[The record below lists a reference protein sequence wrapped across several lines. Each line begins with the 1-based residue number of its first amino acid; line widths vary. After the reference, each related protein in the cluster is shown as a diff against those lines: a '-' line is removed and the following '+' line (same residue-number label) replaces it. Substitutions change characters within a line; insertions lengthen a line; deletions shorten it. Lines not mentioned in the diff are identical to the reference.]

1 MIDVNDIMLGN
12 YVKLSNVDYW
22 VDKSKNKINK
32 IDIDDFLLMYK
43 NPALFDPIKITEDL
57 LLNNLGF
64 KKEKYFNDFVYCN
77 TKYIYLYLQKS
88 LEEDNYILR
97 MREDTFL
104 LRVNYIHQLQN
115 AYKMFNN
122 KIDIKI

>member
-64 KKEKYFNDFVYCN
+64 KKEKYLNDFVYCN

-115 AYKMFNN
+115 AYKMLT
-122 KIDIKI
+122 KCLIIK

>member
-64 KKEKYFNDFVYCN
+64 KKEKYLNDFVYCN

>member
-22 VDKSKNKINK
+22 VDKSKNKISK

-64 KKEKYFNDFVYCN
+64 KKEKYLNDFVYCN